1 MSVTLGGREAYDASR
16 TPQERL
22 TDGTLTL
29 TARPRTHRVLDIAA
43 QAGLSRATVDR
54 VLHGRPGVRA
64 ATVAQ
69 VEQAVAEL
77 DRQQSQVRL
86 SGRTYLVDLVMQ
98 TPDRFGTAVRTA
110 LEHELPSLR
119 PAAFRAR
126 FRLSEQSDPEAAAAD
141 LAAIGRRGSDGVIL
155 KAPNSP
161 QVVDAVDALAAAGIP
176 VVTLVTDLPFSRRA
190 AYVGVDNRAAGA
202 TAAYLVTRWAGPEP
216 GGVLVTLSSA
226 SFRGEE
232 EREIGFR
239 ATLRDLAPRR
249 PIVEVTDTDGLD
261 SSMLRAVGAALDSSP
276 TLDAVYSIGGG
287 NTATLAAFRAAGRTP
302 GVFVAHDLD
311 GDNRSLLRSRQIS
324 VVLHHD
330 LRADLRR
337 ACRLI
342 LQARGALPG
351 VPLSVPSQIQ
361 VVTPYNEPGAL
372 VPADPGHSSRNG

>member
-1 MSVTLGGREAYDASR
+1 V
-16 TPQERL
+16 
-22 TDGTLTL
+22 
-29 TARPRTHRVLDIAA
+29 TARHRTHRVLDIAA

-77 DRQQSQVRL
+77 DRQQSQVHL
-86 SGRTYLVDLVMQ
+86 SGRTFLVDLVMQ
-98 TPDRFGTAVRTA
+98 APDRFGTAVRAA
-110 LEHELPSLR
+110 LELELSSLR

-126 FRLSEQSDPEAAAAD
+126 FRLSEESDPESAAAD
-141 LAAIGRRGSDGVIL
+141 LAAVARRGSDGVIL
-155 KAPNSP
+155 KAPNHP
-161 QVVDAVDALAAAGIP
+161 LVVEAVDALAAAGIP
-176 VVTLVTDLPFSRRA
+176 VVTLATDLPFSRRV

-202 TAAYLVTRWAGPEP
+202 TAAYLVTRWSGPDP
-216 GGVLVTLSSA
+216 GGVLVTLSST

-239 ATLRDLAPRR
+239 ATLRELAPQR
-249 PIVEVTDTDGLD
+249 PVVEVTDTDGLD
-261 SSMLRAVGAALDSSP
+261 GSMLQAVGQALAAEPS
-276 TLDAVYSIGGG
+276 LDAVYSIGGG

-302 GVFVAHDLD
+302 SVFVAHDLD
-311 GDNRSLLRSRQIS
+311 GDNRALLRTRQVS
-324 VVLHHD
+324 AVLHHD

-351 VPLSVPSQIQ
+351 VPLSVPSQIN

-372 VPADPGHSSRNG
+372 VLAGAE

>member
-1 MSVTLGGREAYDASR
+1 V
-16 TPQERL
+16 
-22 TDGTLTL
+22 
-29 TARPRTHRVLDIAA
+29 TARHRTHRVLDIAA

-77 DRQQSQVRL
+77 DRQQSQVHL
-86 SGRTYLVDLVMQ
+86 SGRAFLVDLVMQ
-98 TPDRFGTAVRTA
+98 APDRFGTAVRAA
-110 LEHELPSLR
+110 LELELSSLR

-126 FRLSEQSDPEAAAAD
+126 FRLSEESDAESAAAD
-141 LAAIGRRGSDGVIL
+141 LAAVARRGSDGVIL
-155 KAPNSP
+155 KAPNHP
-161 QVVDAVDALAAAGIP
+161 LVVEAVDALAAAGIP
-176 VVTLVTDLPFSRRA
+176 VVTLATDLPFSRRV

-202 TAAYLVTRWAGPEP
+202 TAAYLVTRWSGPDP
-216 GGVLVTLSSA
+216 GGVLVTLSST

-239 ATLRDLAPRR
+239 ATLRELAPQR
-249 PIVEVTDTDGLD
+249 PVVEVTDTDGLD
-261 SSMLRAVGAALDSSP
+261 GSMLQAVGQALAAEPS
-276 TLDAVYSIGGG
+276 LDAVYSIGGG

-302 GVFVAHDLD
+302 SVFVAHDLD
-311 GDNRSLLRSRQIS
+311 GDNRALLRTRQVS
-324 VVLHHD
+324 AVLHHD

-351 VPLSVPSQIQ
+351 VPLSVPSQIN

-372 VPADPGHSSRNG
+372 VLPGSE